1 MCLPPLSC
9 FSQKVPDFPREGSTA
24 LICTSCLETCKQQ
37 AMAALSG
44 HQTFGETLFKMCR
57 VRRWVN
63 SENAETGGRG
73 EGIMRREYG
82 RFSLPPCVCVEIR
95 LPLIVFRPQKMRRR
109 LKMTVIH
116 LRLSCKDRYVKQ
128 MAGNIKDNFA
138 PNVRDW
144 ASVTVSM
151 KRLIQ

>member
-1 MCLPPLSC
+1 
-9 FSQKVPDFPREGSTA
+9 
-24 LICTSCLETCKQQ
+24 
-37 AMAALSG
+37 MAALSG
-44 HQTFGETLFKMCR
+44 HQTFGETLFQMCR

-63 SENAETGGRG
+63 SENAEGRG
-73 EGIMRREYG
+73 GDGGIIRREYG

-95 LPLIVFRPQKMRRR
+95 LPLIVFQPRKMRHR

-128 MAGNIKDNFA
+128 MAGNKKDNFA

-144 ASVTVSM
+144 AFVTVSM